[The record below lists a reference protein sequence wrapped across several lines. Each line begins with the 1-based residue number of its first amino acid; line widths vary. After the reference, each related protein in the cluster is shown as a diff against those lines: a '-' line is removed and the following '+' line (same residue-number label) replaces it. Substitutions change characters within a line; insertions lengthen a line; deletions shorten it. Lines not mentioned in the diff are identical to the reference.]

1 MPEIEREEVIAQR
14 LEELQR
20 ITDKRNLDQMLKAQ
34 KDGDGDSVAKAAKR
48 AFFNTF
54 PRAHLEVLFTGQ
66 HTVRGAT
73 KEKSRKLDELKAKRK
88 AKDER
93 KRVRASLPRCIAL
106 SQSCP
111 SLVALRSAT
120 DRRLP
125 WKWKL
130 QMMRQRMVKL
140 PSLSRKKR
148 KNANSWARLTST
160 MSL

>member
-48 AFFNTF
+48 AFFSHTLLTDT
-54 PRAHLEVLFTGQ
+54 PELHLTGQ

-93 KRVRASLPRCIAL
+93 KRVRASPPRCA
-106 SQSCP
+106 
-111 SLVALRSAT
+111 
-120 DRRLP
+120 
-125 WKWKL
+125 
-130 QMMRQRMVKL
+130 
-140 PSLSRKKR
+140 SLSL
-148 KNANSWARLTST
+148 NPIQVSWLSETRPIVLSHGDGNFR
-160 MSL
+160 